1 MIQIGKIFAGR
12 YRIIRQIGRGGMAD
26 VYLARDLILDGEE
39 VAVKVLRTNYQTDQI
54 AVQRFQREARA
65 MADLD
70 HPNIVRISDIGEE
83 DGQQYLAMEYVDG
96 LDLKRYIKENAPLA
110 NDVAVRIMG
119 QILLAM
125 RMAHTRGIVHRDLK
139 PQNVLLTKD
148 GVAKVTDFGIAVA
161 FAETSLTQTN
171 SMLGSVH
178 YLSPEQARGGKAT
191 IQSDIYA
198 MGIILFEMLTGR
210 IPYDGD
216 SAVTIA
222 LQHFQKP
229 LPSVREENANVP
241 QALENVVLKATAK
254 KLSERYKSVA
264 EMYAD
269 LASSLSVERRNEQRV
284 FLEGNRVD
292 TKTLPKLSQANVDT
306 KVQEEPI
313 KSATKTDLKPIFKS
327 NSKQTLKPRRGIRT
341 RYKVLIGVILLTV
354 AALGFLIY
362 NTPATVQVPN
372 VVGETLDVAKE
383 KIEVS
388 GLVVGN
394 ITEEASTE
402 VKEGS
407 VIRTTPEA
415 TASRR
420 VGSKVDIVVASV
432 AMVTVPDVSGNDA
445 DTAQA
450 ELEALGFKVTQ
461 KEEYSDSVDDGY
473 VIKTDPVA
481 NSSKEKGSTVTIIV
495 SKGTQPQSVPDVTG
509 KSQDTAKQLLE
520 AVGFIVGTI
529 SEEYSTSVS
538 QGNVIRTDPLPN
550 VELEKGSVIN
560 MTVSK
565 GKEIVMPDLV
575 SAGYTYSEARNR
587 LQSLGVTSIE
597 KQEDRSYISSTSDI
611 VIGQYPEAGTIIDG
625 TVTLYVSVAT
635 TSSSSTTTGTT
646 ESSSSTT
653 TSSSE

>member
-26 VYLARDLILDGEE
+26 VYLAKDLILDGEE

-65 MADLD
+65 MAELD

-83 DGQQYLAMEYVDG
+83 DGQQYLAMEYVNG

-139 PQNVLLTKD
+139 PQNVLLTTD

-178 YLSPEQARGGKAT
+178 YLSPEQARGAKAT

-269 LASSLSVERRNEQRV
+269 LASSLSMDRRNEPRIV
-284 FLEGNRVD
+284 LEGNKVD
-292 TKTLPKLSQANVDT
+292 TKTLPKLSQVNV
-306 KVQEEPI
+306 EN
-313 KSATKTDLKPIFKS
+313 KSKEDSEKNFKELPNNQTPPS
-327 NSKQTLKPRRGIRT
+327 KNVSKQALKPRRGMRT
-341 RYKVLIGVILLTV
+341 RYKVLIGAIILTI

-362 NTPATVQVPN
+362 STPSPVQVPD
-372 VVGETLDVAKE
+372 VVGETLDIAKE
-383 KIEVS
+383 KIEVA
-388 GLVVGN
+388 GLVVGDVK
-394 ITEEASTE
+394 EEASTE
-402 VKEGS
+402 YKEGT
-407 VIRTTPEA
+407 VIRTSPGANT
-415 TASRR
+415 SRME
-420 VGSKVDIVVASV
+420 GSKVDIVVASV
-432 AMVTVPDVSGNDA
+432 AMVTVPNLIGSDA
-445 DTAQA
+445 DSAQK
-450 ELEALGFKVTQ
+450 ELEDLGFKVTL
-461 KEEYSDSVDDGY
+461 KKEYSDTVEEGY

-481 NSSKEKGSTVTIIV
+481 NSSKEKGSTITVVV
-495 SKGTQPQSVPDVTG
+495 SKGVQPKTVPDVTG

-520 AVGFIVGTI
+520 AAGFIIGTI
-529 SEEYSTSVS
+529 SEEYSDSVAE
-538 QGNVIRTDPLPN
+538 GNVISTDSQAN
-550 VELEKGSVIN
+550 VELEKGSIVN
-560 MTVSK
+560 MVVSK
-565 GKEIVMPDLV
+565 GKEIIMPDLV
-575 SAGYTYSEARNR
+575 SAGYTYSEARNQ
-587 LQSLGVTSIE
+587 LQSLGVTTIE
-597 KQEDRSYISSTSDI
+597 KQEDRSYTTTTSDI
-611 VIGQYPEAGTIIDG
+611 VVGQYPAAGTVIDG
-625 TVTLYVSVAT
+625 PVTLYVSVAT
-635 TSSSSTTTGTT
+635 TSTNSTSTTG
-646 ESSSSTT
+646 SSSSTS